1 MAQKFTYDEEQ
12 ELYLFDSA
20 WNVGE
25 MSKENTGLKAKVQ
38 SLQQQNQAV
47 KSQNEALS
55 LKNENLKH
63 IIEIGKTTVE
73 AAKKISEDLADENKF
88 FKEKD
93 LKQISDIQSL
103 EVKLGINK
111 TENKESLEKIRK
123 YEESLKG
130 KNIELSKMKEE

>member
-1 MAQKFTYDEEQ
+1 M
-12 ELYLFDSA
+12 
-20 WNVGE
+20 G
-25 MSKENTGLKAKVQ
+25 
-38 SLQQQNQAV
+38 
-47 KSQNEALS
+47 
-55 LKNENLKH
+55 
-63 IIEIGKTTVE
+63 
-73 AAKKISEDLADENKF
+73 KKISEDLADENKF

-130 KNIELSKMKEE
+130 KNIELSKMKEEHSKKGTEVQKLVSELSSTKENLKQEENLKILSDQ